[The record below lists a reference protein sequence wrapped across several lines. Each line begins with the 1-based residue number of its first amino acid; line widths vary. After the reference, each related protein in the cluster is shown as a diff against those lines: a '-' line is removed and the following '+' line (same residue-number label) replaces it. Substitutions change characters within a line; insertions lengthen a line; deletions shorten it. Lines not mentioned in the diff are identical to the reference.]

1 MNHILEEIPMSTS
14 PTKSAEAPHLS
25 QVIELAELK
34 PHPLPGAPVAAA
46 AMSAIQAVKVR
57 LRVVAGEATLTVGEL
72 AALREDTVLALDR
85 PLDDPVDVVL
95 DGQVVA
101 RGRLVAVG
109 DEFGVQV
116 TELARIAKP

>member
-1 MNHILEEIPMSTS
+1 MSTNPTLS
-14 PTKSAEAPHLS
+14 PEVPHLS

-34 PHPLPGAPVAAA
+34 PHPLPGAPVVAA

-57 LRVVAGEATLTVGEL
+57 LSVVAGEATLTVGEL
-72 AALREDTVLALDR
+72 AALREDTVLKLDR
-85 PLDDPVDVVL
+85 PVDDPVDVVL

-116 TELARIAKP
+116 TELARAGKP